1 MANIMGSFRL
11 WCIPCIH
18 SCAFYFIIL
27 TPEKNKQLIQR
38 QDIVVEAAA
47 SPRVMAFKAGFVPQQ
62 LVKAWVMFIH
72 VPHPCIV
79 VVFFHC
85 ATEKLDT
92 HTHADIHMLPE

>member
-11 WCIPCIH
+11 WCILIV
-18 SCAFYFIIL
+18 

-47 SPRVMAFKAGFVPQQ
+47 SPRVMAFKAGFVPEH

-92 HTHADIHMLPE
+92 HTHKHTHADIHMLPE